1 MPNPIRN
8 RPSRTPR
15 DKRNEL
21 PEPPIADGGNAEPT
35 EPADRKDKRVPPDDG
50 TN

>member
-21 PEPPIADGGNAEPT
+21 PEPAIADGGNAEP
-35 EPADRKDKRVPPDDG
+35 ADSKDKRVPPDDG